1 MIKSFIHKGLEN
13 FYTEGSK
20 AGIQARH
27 EKRLRLILAQINQ
40 AEIVKDID
48 IPTLRLHQLKG
59 DRKGVWAV
67 TFQANLR
74 ITFKFQDVNAEVLN
88 YEEYH

>member
-1 MIKSFIHKGLEN
+1 MIKSFIHKGLEK
-13 FYTEGSK
+13 FYIEGSK

-59 DRKGVWAV
+59 
-67 TFQANLR
+67 
-74 ITFKFQDVNAEVLN
+74 EVGPKSRTVFLMS
-88 YEEYH
+88 